1 MQLLRESRQVKLS
14 RLLNRQ
20 KLVEKKLAFAKE
32 HWKHLFNHKS
42 NSEALD
48 ITMSLMD
55 AYRDEL
61 NSINKKIARLKR
73 KLKEKN

>member
-1 MQLLRESRQVKLS
+1 MQSLRESRQVKLS
-14 RLLNRQ
+14 HLLDR
-20 KLVEKKLAFAKE
+20 KTLFEKKLAFAKE

-55 AYRDEL
+55 DYRDEL
-61 NSINKKIARLKR
+61 NRINKKIKRIKR